1 LKRDQHERHEAM
13 ARAQV
18 AALARSEAGDHIADL
33 AMGVLDR
40 LVSLY
45 RSGKL
50 THDQAIGG
58 IAEITGLRNLR
69 ARIDSE
75 IQDGQRAVAEE
86 ITLI

>member
-1 LKRDQHERHEAM
+1 MKRTQEERHEAM

-33 AMGVLDR
+33 AMSVLDR

-58 IAEITGLRNLR
+58 IAEIAGLRSLR
-69 ARIDSE
+69 SRIDGE
-75 IQDGQRAVAEE
+75 IADGQRAVAEE
-86 ITLI
+86 LTN